1 MEFVS
6 AGEAATPP
14 FTNLAPLDVS
24 SMERL
29 AQNALHA
36 GQLAQMALAGEHLTP
51 SCVTS
56 LIPSPKGDPTPCAT
70 LPANLNPYSLA
81 TTPATKPPPPVGGPA
96 KRAGSGKTRRSS
108 YTVEFKR
115 QLVMEALRRPAGN
128 RIRPTCAQ
136 YPGVEPCQLRKWIR
150 ALEAD
155 VQRETEGW
163 ESEDGE
169 AEVTPGASPKS
180 DSFEFGELMPLT
192 PYTPPPET
200 EYEKAAREQAE
211 ADAWT
216 VLAKARWAATQAGL
230 DDPVAKDLD
239 AAASLFLS
247 QATQAPLSPLGLS
260 GPLNLPFTAPLG
272 TWGVVDKTQE
282 LSHPAFPS
290 WHPTKQLSL
299 MNTQGGAA
307 ALQGLSGPFPTKKP
321 LPEDGAAPAPAPFAR
336 RALNVAPPPP
346 GGDPPTGDPSS
357 ALPDG
362 DAMLTAVADDDELV
376 DEWLLENAGELLE
389 TCAPEL
395 LAA

>member
-1 MEFVS
+1 MPS
-6 AGEAATPP
+6 SR
-14 FTNLAPLDVS
+14 AP
-24 SMERL
+24 R
-29 AQNALHA
+29 AR
-36 GQLAQMALAGEHLTP
+36 
-51 SCVTS
+51 
-56 LIPSPKGDPTPCAT
+56 
-70 LPANLNPYSLA
+70 PADGARRRIHYSI
-81 TTPATKPPPPVGGPA
+81 
-96 KRAGSGKTRRSS
+96 
-108 YTVEFKR
+108 EFKR
-115 QLVMEALRRPAGN
+115 KVVKDALARPIGK
-128 RIRPTCAQ
+128 RIRPTCSR
-136 YPGVEPCQLRKWIR
+136 YPTVEPCQLRKWIR
-150 ALEAD
+150 ALEHD
-155 VQRETEGW
+155 VNREAGGGW
-163 ESEDGE
+163 SSEDGD
-169 AEVTPGASPKS
+169 AEVTPDTSPTVTRRG
-180 DSFEFGELMPLT
+180 SFAELMPLAAW
-192 PYTPPPET
+192 TPPPGCEDP
-200 EYEKAAREQAE
+200 EYEKAAREQNE

-346 GGDPPTGDPSS
+346 GGDPTTGDPSS

>member
-1 MEFVS
+1 MPS
-6 AGEAATPP
+6 SR
-14 FTNLAPLDVS
+14 AP
-24 SMERL
+24 R
-29 AQNALHA
+29 AR
-36 GQLAQMALAGEHLTP
+36 
-51 SCVTS
+51 
-56 LIPSPKGDPTPCAT
+56 
-70 LPANLNPYSLA
+70 PADGARRRIHYSI
-81 TTPATKPPPPVGGPA
+81 
-96 KRAGSGKTRRSS
+96 
-108 YTVEFKR
+108 EFKR
-115 QLVMEALRRPAGN
+115 KVVKDALARPIGK
-128 RIRPTCAQ
+128 RIRPTCSR
-136 YPGVEPCQLRKWIR
+136 YPTVEPCQLRKWIR

-321 LPEDGAAPAPAPFAR
+321 LPEDGVAPAPAPFAR

-346 GGDPPTGDPSS
+346 GGDPTTGDPSS
-357 ALPDG
+357 ALAPDG

>member
-1 MEFVS
+1 M
-6 AGEAATPP
+6 P
-14 FTNLAPLDVS
+14 S
-24 SMERL
+24 SSGPR
-29 AQNALHA
+29 AR
-36 GQLAQMALAGEHLTP
+36 
-51 SCVTS
+51 
-56 LIPSPKGDPTPCAT
+56 
-70 LPANLNPYSLA
+70 PADGARRRIHYSI
-81 TTPATKPPPPVGGPA
+81 
-96 KRAGSGKTRRSS
+96 
-108 YTVEFKR
+108 EFKR
-115 QLVMEALRRPAGN
+115 PREPTLARPIGK
-128 RIRPTCAQ
+128 RIRPTCSR
-136 YPGVEPCQLRKWIR
+136 YPTVEPCQLRKWIR

-216 VLAKARWAATQAGL
+216 VLAEGAVGGDPGGARRSS
-230 DDPVAKDLD
+230 VAKRPRRRVRRQ
-239 AAASLFLS
+239 LFLS

-260 GPLNLPFTAPLG
+260 GPLDGAMSVLPFTAPLG
-272 TWGVVDKTQE
+272 TWGVVEKTQE

-346 GGDPPTGDPSS
+346 GGDPTTGDEAVVGAPRRRRDAHRRRRRRRARRRVAPRERGRAPRDVLRPGRASS
-357 ALPDG
+357 RA
-362 DAMLTAVADDDELV
+362 
-376 DEWLLENAGELLE
+376 
-389 TCAPEL
+389 
-395 LAA
+395 

>member
-1 MEFVS
+1 MPSSRPPRARS
-6 AGEAATPP
+6 ADG
-14 FTNLAPLDVS
+14 S
-24 SMERL
+24 RRRI
-29 AQNALHA
+29 H
-36 GQLAQMALAGEHLTP
+36 
-51 SCVTS
+51 
-56 LIPSPKGDPTPCAT
+56 
-70 LPANLNPYSLA
+70 YS
-81 TTPATKPPPPVGGPA
+81 
-96 KRAGSGKTRRSS
+96 
-108 YTVEFKR
+108 VEFKR
-115 QLVMEALRRPAGN
+115 KVVKDALARPIGK
-128 RIRPTCAQ
+128 RIRPTCSR
-136 YPGVEPCQLRKWIR
+136 YPTVEPCQLRKWIR

-272 TWGVVDKTQE
+272 TWGVVEKTQE

-290 WHPTKQLSL
+290 WHPTKAGGKAATARPPSL
-299 MNTQGGAA
+299 EGSCGPFTAKKAPPAA
-307 ALQGLSGPFPTKKP
+307 APV
-321 LPEDGAAPAPAPFAR
+321 AR
-336 RALNVAPPPP
+336 RALDIA
-346 GGDPPTGDPSS
+346 GGLKMSRDVSIDGEMMAS
-357 ALPDG
+357 A
-362 DAMLTAVADDDELV
+362 VQNDDELV
-376 DEWLLENAGELLE
+376 DEWLLENAGELM
-389 TCAPEL
+389 PEL
-395 LAA
+395 LAM